1 MGAEAEESPD
11 PGSLSGMSPATPDVV
26 WKPAARRR
34 SETDAGG
41 SSCCSLSAATTAWDG
56 GGNVESD
63 DLSSVLPSS
72 SAPPVAA
79 GEQSQAES
87 RTGEEECASCTQDS
101 TVSPPVSE
109 CGDRIAQQ
117 EPSTQESTVSPP
129 PVSECGDKVAQQES
143 STQESTISQP
153 VSECGDKVAQQG
165 SSTQESTVSPPVSE
179 CGDKVAQQES
189 STQES
194 TISQPVSEC
203 GDKVVQQ
210 GSSTQESTVS
220 PPVSECGDKV
230 AQQESSTQES
240 TVSPPVSECG
250 DKESTVLPPVSESG
264 DKIARQ
270 DGAASAIPTPEKVEA
285 TPRRPR
291 KRSTKGLTRF
301 KIMKDHKAT
310 QRTATPAEVKTKRK
324 AKENGRRPLG
334 DKSVRRKLDF
344 EGDAVDFEGNRE
356 FSRAKLMEDLRCLAK
371 VHGLCDGLGAGKRS
385 KKGKK
390 RKKMTGERQDNGE
403 LALVPYQKAPAATS
417 SSALVPIQ
425 NSTQLAIVHHRNH
438 FKNLR
443 TKVLGLDEKTLQV
456 YNVLRKWDET
466 DSEGFEG
473 VDIGSG
479 PEWDETRR
487 HFEHC
492 VDVFIATVHG
502 PRRFSE
508 WGGSVTDS
516 VVGTFLTQNVADNL
530 SSNAFLNLV
539 AKFPP
544 TKRHINA
551 EVCSNL
557 SLLIDDMRR
566 KLNLNEQSNGTDSG
580 NSDFTKP
587 VDFEKENGYNEEVK
601 GNYGRDYN
609 TIIENFISII
619 EKHHKDMSTWDNAR
633 LENLVKDKSGTPVCS
648 HRTLRKFM
656 DTFEE
661 KDTSHWDKLREEA
674 YSKGYN
680 NIKGAR
686 ISDSADW
693 EAVLHAPAV
702 EVANSIAVRGQ
713 HYVIALRIQAFL
725 KRVKKDH
732 GNFDLDWL
740 RYVPRESAKNY
751 LISILGLGDKSVD
764 CIRLLSLKHKAFPA
778 ICTKVSPNCRAC
790 PFSAKCKY
798 YNSSLARLSLPPA
811 EGHGHEY
818 GEEQASTATPGRLLL
833 SNDSHI
839 AGFQQVCQPQI
850 KINRPAGRESIY
862 NCEPIIE
869 IPPSPEHEYEE
880 SPYEQELY
888 EDDFCDIEDIIP
900 ELQYDFE
907 IDLCSLK
914 HAVNNGSW
922 TPNSGKDLALVNS
935 QHASVQNK
943 KLKNIGRLR
952 TEHNAYVLPD
962 DHAILEEFED
972 RVPEDPCPYLLVV
985 ISCSDE
991 HTVKGTILIPCRTAT
1006 RGNFP
1011 LNGTYFQDHE
1021 VFADHS
1027 SSHSPITIP
1036 RECIWN
1042 LDRCIVYFGSSIQ
1055 SIMKGQTRQD
1065 IEDCY
1070 KKGYICV
1077 RGFDRNTR
1085 YPKPICAKLHA
1096 TNERNGTGENSRK
1109 RKKTSQEGKKIDD
1122 KSSLAN

>member
-1 MGAEAEESPD
+1 
-11 PGSLSGMSPATPDVV
+11 
-26 WKPAARRR
+26 
-34 SETDAGG
+34 
-41 SSCCSLSAATTAWDG
+41 
-56 GGNVESD
+56 
-63 DLSSVLPSS
+63 
-72 SAPPVAA
+72 
-79 GEQSQAES
+79 
-87 RTGEEECASCTQDS
+87 SCTQDS

-109 CGDRIAQQ
+109 CGDRTAQQ
-117 EPSTQESTVSPP
+117 EPSTQEYTVSPPPVSECGDKVVQQESSNQESTVSPP
-129 PVSECGDKVAQQES
+129 PVSECGDKIAQQGSSTRESTVLLPVSECCNKVAQQESSTQESTVSLPVIECGDKVAQQESSTQESTVSLPSSECGDKVAQQES
-143 STQESTISQP
+143 STQEST
-153 VSECGDKVAQQG
+153 VSL
-165 SSTQESTVSPPVSE
+165 PL
-179 CGDKVAQQES
+179 
-189 STQES
+189 
-194 TISQPVSEC
+194 
-203 GDKVVQQ
+203 
-210 GSSTQESTVS
+210 
-220 PPVSECGDKV
+220 SECGDKV

-250 DKESTVLPPVSESG
+250 DK
-264 DKIARQ
+264 IARQ
-270 DGAASAIPTPEKVEA
+270 EGAASAIPTPEKVEA

-301 KIMKDHKAT
+301 KIMKDHKAA
-310 QRTATPAEVKTKRK
+310 QRTATPVEVKIKRK
-324 AKENGRRPLG
+324 AKDNGRRPLG
-334 DKSVRRKLDF
+334 DKSVRRKLNF

-371 VHGLCDGLGAGKRS
+371 VHGLRDDLGAGKRS

-390 RKKMTGERQDNGE
+390 RKKMTGEHQDNGE
-403 LALVPYQKAPAATS
+403 SALVPYQKAPAATS

-438 FKNLR
+438 LKNLR

-466 DSEGFEG
+466 DSESFEG

-479 PEWDETRR
+479 PEWNETRR
-487 HFEHC
+487 HFEHY
-492 VDVFIATVHG
+492 VDVFIATVHGLLG

-551 EVCSNL
+551 EACSNL

-580 NSDFTKP
+580 SSDFTKP

-601 GNYGRDYN
+601 GNYGRDYS

-633 LENLVKDKSGTPVCS
+633 LENMVKDKSGTPVCS

-674 YSKGYN
+674 YSKGYK
-680 NIKGAR
+680 IKGTG

-702 EVANSIAVRGQ
+702 EIANSIAVRGQ

-764 CIRLLSLKHKAFPA
+764 CIRLLSLKHKGFPVDVNVARIVTRLGWVKLQPLPFSAEFHLVGLYPIMRDVQKYLWPRLCTISKEKLYELHCLMITFGKA

-850 KINRPAGRESIY
+850 KINMPAGRESIY
-862 NCEPIIE
+862 KCEPIIE

-888 EDDFCDIEDIIP
+888 EDDLCDIEDTIP

-914 HAVNNGSW
+914 HTVNNGSW
-922 TPNSGKDLALVNS
+922 TPNSGKDLALINS

-943 KLKNIGRLR
+943 RLKNIGRLR

-1027 SSHSPITIP
+1027 SSRSPITIP

-1109 RKKTSQEGKKIDD
+1109 KKKTSQEGKKIDD
-1122 KSSLAN
+1122 KSSFGKLEIN

>member
-1 MGAEAEESPD
+1 MGAEAEESLD
-11 PGSLSGMSPATPDVV
+11 HPGSLSGMSPATPDVA
-26 WKPAARRR
+26 WKPAERRRRR
-34 SETDAGG
+34 SEADAEG
-41 SSCCSLSAATTAWDG
+41 SSCCSLSAATAAWVG
-56 GGNVESD
+56 AGNVESD
-63 DLSSVLPSS
+63 DPSVRS
-72 SAPPVAA
+72 VAA
-79 GEQSQAES
+79 GEQSRSVS
-87 RTGEEECASCTQDS
+87 RPEEEEEECASCTQDS

-109 CGDRIAQQ
+109 CGDRTAQQ
-117 EPSTQESTVSPP
+117 EPSTQEYTVSPPPVSECGDKVVQQESSNQESTVSPP
-129 PVSECGDKVAQQES
+129 PVSECGDK
-143 STQESTISQP
+143 I
-153 VSECGDKVAQQG
+153 AQQG
-165 SSTQESTVSPPVSE
+165 SSTQESTFLPP
-179 CGDKVAQQES
+179 
-189 STQES
+189 
-194 TISQPVSEC
+194 
-203 GDKVVQQ
+203 
-210 GSSTQESTVS
+210 
-220 PPVSECGDKV
+220 
-230 AQQESSTQES
+230 ESSTQES

-250 DKESTVLPPVSESG
+250 DK
-264 DKIARQ
+264 IARQ
-270 DGAASAIPTPEKVEA
+270 EGAASAIPTPEKVEA

-301 KIMKDHKAT
+301 KIMKDHKAA
-310 QRTATPAEVKTKRK
+310 QRTATPVEVKIKRK
-324 AKENGRRPLG
+324 AKDNGRRPLG
-334 DKSVRRKLDF
+334 DKSVRRKLNF

-356 FSRAKLMEDLRCLAK
+356 FSRAELMEDLRCLAK
-371 VHGLCDGLGAGKRS
+371 VHGLRDDLGAGKRS

-390 RKKMTGERQDNGE
+390 RKKMTGEHQDNGE
-403 LALVPYQKAPAATS
+403 SALVPYQKAPAATS

-438 FKNLR
+438 LKNLR

-456 YNVLRKWDET
+456 YNVLREWDET
-466 DSEGFEG
+466 DSESFEG

-479 PEWDETRR
+479 PEWNETRR
-487 HFEHC
+487 HFEHY

-551 EVCSNL
+551 EACSNL

-580 NSDFTKP
+580 SSDFTKP

-601 GNYGRDYN
+601 GNYGRDYS
-609 TIIENFISII
+609 TIIENFIFII

-633 LENLVKDKSGTPVCS
+633 LENMVKDKSGTPVCS

-674 YSKGYN
+674 YSKGYK
-680 NIKGAR
+680 IKGTG

-702 EVANSIAVRGQ
+702 EIANSIAVRGQ

-764 CIRLLSLKHKAFPA
+764 CIRLLSLKHKGFPA

-833 SNDSHI
+833 SNDNHI

-850 KINRPAGRESIY
+850 KINMPAGRESIY
-862 NCEPIIE
+862 KCEPIIE

-888 EDDFCDIEDIIP
+888 EDDLCDIEDTIP
-900 ELQYDFE
+900 ELHYDFE

-914 HAVNNGSW
+914 HTVNNGSW
-922 TPNSGKDLALVNS
+922 TPNSGKDLALINS

-943 KLKNIGRLR
+943 RLKNIGRLR

-1027 SSHSPITIP
+1027 SSRSPITIP

-1109 RKKTSQEGKKIDD
+1109 KKKTSQEGKKIDD
-1122 KSSLAN
+1122 KSSFGKLEIN

>member
-1 MGAEAEESPD
+1 MGAEAEESLD
-11 PGSLSGMSPATPDVV
+11 HPGSLSGMSPATPDVA
-26 WKPAARRR
+26 WKPAERRRRR
-34 SETDAGG
+34 SEADAEG
-41 SSCCSLSAATTAWDG
+41 SSCCSLSAATAAWVG
-56 GGNVESD
+56 AGNVESD
-63 DLSSVLPSS
+63 DPSVRS
-72 SAPPVAA
+72 VAA
-79 GEQSQAES
+79 GEQSRSVS
-87 RTGEEECASCTQDS
+87 RPEEEEEECASCTQDS

-109 CGDRIAQQ
+109 CGDRTAQQ
-117 EPSTQESTVSPP
+117 EPSTQEYTVSPP
-129 PVSECGDKVAQQES
+129 PVSECGDKVVQQES
-143 STQESTISQP
+143 SN
-153 VSECGDKVAQQG
+153 
-165 SSTQESTVSPPVSE
+165 QESTVSPP
-179 CGDKVAQQES
+179 
-189 STQES
+189 
-194 TISQPVSEC
+194 P
-203 GDKVVQQ
+203 
-210 GSSTQESTVS
+210 
-220 PPVSECGDKV
+220 
-230 AQQESSTQES
+230 ESSTQES

-250 DKESTVLPPVSESG
+250 DK
-264 DKIARQ
+264 IARQ
-270 DGAASAIPTPEKVEA
+270 EGAASAIPTPEKVEA

-301 KIMKDHKAT
+301 KIMKDHKAA
-310 QRTATPAEVKTKRK
+310 QRTATPVEVKIKRK
-324 AKENGRRPLG
+324 AKDNGRRPLG
-334 DKSVRRKLDF
+334 DKSVRRKLNF

-356 FSRAKLMEDLRCLAK
+356 FSRAELMEDLRCLAK
-371 VHGLCDGLGAGKRS
+371 VHGLRDDLGAGKRS

-390 RKKMTGERQDNGE
+390 RKKMTGEHQDNGE
-403 LALVPYQKAPAATS
+403 SALVPYQKAPAATS

-438 FKNLR
+438 LKNLR

-456 YNVLRKWDET
+456 YNVLREWDET
-466 DSEGFEG
+466 DSESFEG

-479 PEWDETRR
+479 PEWNETRR
-487 HFEHC
+487 HFEHY

-551 EVCSNL
+551 EACSNL

-580 NSDFTKP
+580 SSDFTKP

-601 GNYGRDYN
+601 GNYGRDYS
-609 TIIENFISII
+609 TIIENFIFII

-633 LENLVKDKSGTPVCS
+633 LENMVKDKSGTPVCS

-674 YSKGYN
+674 YSKGYK
-680 NIKGAR
+680 IKGTG

-702 EVANSIAVRGQ
+702 EIANSIAVRGQ

-764 CIRLLSLKHKAFPA
+764 CIRLLSLKHKGFPA

-833 SNDSHI
+833 SNDNHI

-850 KINRPAGRESIY
+850 KINMPAGRESIY
-862 NCEPIIE
+862 KCEPIIE

-888 EDDFCDIEDIIP
+888 EDDLCDIEDTIP
-900 ELQYDFE
+900 ELHYDFE

-914 HAVNNGSW
+914 HTVNNGSW
-922 TPNSGKDLALVNS
+922 TPNSGKDLALINS

-943 KLKNIGRLR
+943 RLKNIGRLR

-1027 SSHSPITIP
+1027 SSRSPITIP

-1109 RKKTSQEGKKIDD
+1109 KKKTSQEGKKIDD
-1122 KSSLAN
+1122 KSSFGKLEIN

>member
-1 MGAEAEESPD
+1 MGAEAEESLD
-11 PGSLSGMSPATPDVV
+11 HPGSLSGMSPATPDVA
-26 WKPAARRR
+26 WKPAERRRRR
-34 SETDAGG
+34 SEADAEG
-41 SSCCSLSAATTAWDG
+41 SSCCSLSAATAAWVG
-56 GGNVESD
+56 AGNVESD
-63 DLSSVLPSS
+63 DPSVRS
-72 SAPPVAA
+72 VAA
-79 GEQSQAES
+79 GEQCRSVS
-87 RTGEEECASCTQDS
+87 RPEEEEEECASCTQDS

-109 CGDRIAQQ
+109 CGDRTAQQ
-117 EPSTQESTVSPP
+117 EPSTQEYTVSPPPVSECGDKVVQQESSNQESTVSPP
-129 PVSECGDKVAQQES
+129 PVSECGDKIAQQGSSTRESTVLLPVSECCNKVAQQES
-143 STQESTISQP
+143 STQEST
-153 VSECGDKVAQQG
+153 
-165 SSTQESTVSPPVSE
+165 ESTVSPPVSE
-179 CGDKVAQQES
+179 CGDK
-189 STQES
+189 
-194 TISQPVSEC
+194 
-203 GDKVVQQ
+203 
-210 GSSTQESTVS
+210 
-220 PPVSECGDKV
+220 
-230 AQQESSTQES
+230 
-240 TVSPPVSECG
+240 
-250 DKESTVLPPVSESG
+250 
-264 DKIARQ
+264 IARQ
-270 DGAASAIPTPEKVEA
+270 EGAASAIPTPEKVEA

-301 KIMKDHKAT
+301 KIMKDHKAA
-310 QRTATPAEVKTKRK
+310 QRTATPVEVKIKRK
-324 AKENGRRPLG
+324 AKDNGRRPLG
-334 DKSVRRKLDF
+334 DKSVRRKLNF

-371 VHGLCDGLGAGKRS
+371 VHGLRDDLGAGKRS

-390 RKKMTGERQDNGE
+390 RKKMTGEHQDNGE
-403 LALVPYQKAPAATS
+403 SALVPYQKAPAATS

-438 FKNLR
+438 LKNLR

-466 DSEGFEG
+466 DSESFEG

-479 PEWDETRR
+479 PEWNETRR
-487 HFEHC
+487 HFEHY

-551 EVCSNL
+551 EACSNL

-580 NSDFTKP
+580 SSDFTKP

-601 GNYGRDYN
+601 GNYGRDYS

-633 LENLVKDKSGTPVCS
+633 LENMVKDKSGTPVCS

-674 YSKGYN
+674 YSKGYK
-680 NIKGAR
+680 IKGTG

-702 EVANSIAVRGQ
+702 EIANSIAVRGQ

-764 CIRLLSLKHKAFPA
+764 CIRLLSLKHKGFPA

-850 KINRPAGRESIY
+850 KINMPAGRESIY
-862 NCEPIIE
+862 KCEPIIE

-888 EDDFCDIEDIIP
+888 EDDLCDIEDTIP

-914 HAVNNGSW
+914 HTVNNGSW
-922 TPNSGKDLALVNS
+922 TPNSGKDLALINS

-943 KLKNIGRLR
+943 RLKNIGRLR

-1027 SSHSPITIP
+1027 SSRSPITIP

-1109 RKKTSQEGKKIDD
+1109 KKKTSQEGKKIDD
-1122 KSSLAN
+1122 KSSFGKLEIN

>member
-1 MGAEAEESPD
+1 MGAEAEESLD
-11 PGSLSGMSPATPDVV
+11 HPGSLSGMSPATPDVA
-26 WKPAARRR
+26 WKPAERRRRR
-34 SETDAGG
+34 SEADAEG
-41 SSCCSLSAATTAWDG
+41 SSCCSLSAATAAWVG
-56 GGNVESD
+56 AGNVESD
-63 DLSSVLPSS
+63 DPSVRS
-72 SAPPVAA
+72 VAA
-79 GEQSQAES
+79 GEQCRSVS
-87 RTGEEECASCTQDS
+87 RPEEEEEECASCTQDS

-109 CGDRIAQQ
+109 CGDRTAQQ
-117 EPSTQESTVSPP
+117 EPSTQEYTVSPPPVSECGDKVVQQESSNQESTVSPP
-129 PVSECGDKVAQQES
+129 PVSECGDK
-143 STQESTISQP
+143 I
-153 VSECGDKVAQQG
+153 AQQG
-165 SSTQESTVSPPVSE
+165 SSTRESTVLLPVSECCNKESTVSPPVSE
-179 CGDKVAQQES
+179 CGDK
-189 STQES
+189 
-194 TISQPVSEC
+194 
-203 GDKVVQQ
+203 
-210 GSSTQESTVS
+210 
-220 PPVSECGDKV
+220 
-230 AQQESSTQES
+230 
-240 TVSPPVSECG
+240 
-250 DKESTVLPPVSESG
+250 
-264 DKIARQ
+264 IARQ
-270 DGAASAIPTPEKVEA
+270 EGAASAIPTPEKVEA

-301 KIMKDHKAT
+301 KIMKDHKAA
-310 QRTATPAEVKTKRK
+310 QRTATPVEVKIKRK
-324 AKENGRRPLG
+324 AKDNGRRPLG
-334 DKSVRRKLDF
+334 DKSVRRKLNF

-371 VHGLCDGLGAGKRS
+371 VHGLRDDLGAGKRS

-390 RKKMTGERQDNGE
+390 RKKMTGEHQDNGE
-403 LALVPYQKAPAATS
+403 SALVPYQKAPAATS

-438 FKNLR
+438 LKNLR

-466 DSEGFEG
+466 DSESFEG

-479 PEWDETRR
+479 PEWNETRR
-487 HFEHC
+487 HFEHY

-551 EVCSNL
+551 EACSNL

-580 NSDFTKP
+580 SSDFTKP

-601 GNYGRDYN
+601 GNYGRDYS

-633 LENLVKDKSGTPVCS
+633 LENMVKDKSGTPVCS

-674 YSKGYN
+674 YSKGYK
-680 NIKGAR
+680 IKGTG

-702 EVANSIAVRGQ
+702 EIANSIAVRGQ

-764 CIRLLSLKHKAFPA
+764 CIRLLSLKHKGFPA

-850 KINRPAGRESIY
+850 KINMPAGRESIY
-862 NCEPIIE
+862 KCEPIIE

-888 EDDFCDIEDIIP
+888 EDDLCDIEDTIP

-914 HAVNNGSW
+914 HTVNNGSW
-922 TPNSGKDLALVNS
+922 TPNSGKDLALINS

-943 KLKNIGRLR
+943 RLKNIGRLR

-1027 SSHSPITIP
+1027 SSRSPITIP

-1109 RKKTSQEGKKIDD
+1109 KKKTSQEGKKIDD
-1122 KSSLAN
+1122 KSSFGKLEIN

>member
-1 MGAEAEESPD
+1 MGAEAEESLHH
-11 PGSLSGMSPATPDVV
+11 PGSLSGMSPATPDVA
-26 WKPAARRR
+26 WKPAERRRRR
-34 SETDAGG
+34 SEADVEG
-41 SSCCSLSAATTAWDG
+41 SSCCSLSAATAAWVG
-56 GGNVESD
+56 AGNVESD
-63 DLSSVLPSS
+63 DPSVPS
-72 SAPPVAA
+72 VAA
-79 GEQSQAES
+79 GEQSRAMS
-87 RTGEEECASCTQDS
+87 RPEEEEEEECASCTQDS

-117 EPSTQESTVSPP
+117 EPSTRESTVSPPPVSECGDKVVQQESSNQESTVSPP
-129 PVSECGDKVAQQES
+129 PVSECGEKVAPQGSSTQESTVLPPESECGNKVAQQESSTQESTVSPPVIECGDKVAQQES
-143 STQESTISQP
+143 STQEST
-153 VSECGDKVAQQG
+153 VSLP
-165 SSTQESTVSPPVSE
+165 SS
-179 CGDKVAQQES
+179 K
-189 STQES
+189 
-194 TISQPVSEC
+194 
-203 GDKVVQQ
+203 
-210 GSSTQESTVS
+210 
-220 PPVSECGDKV
+220 CGDKV

-250 DKESTVLPPVSESG
+250 DK
-264 DKIARQ
+264 IARQ
-270 DGAASAIPTPEKVEA
+270 EGAASAIPTPEKVEA
-285 TPRRPR
+285 TPRRRR

-301 KIMKDHKAT
+301 KIMKDHKAA
-310 QRTATPAEVKTKRK
+310 QRTATPVEVKIKRK
-324 AKENGRRPLG
+324 AKDNGRRPLG
-334 DKSVRRKLDF
+334 DKSVRRKLNF

-356 FSRAKLMEDLRCLAK
+356 FSRAKLMEDLRCLSK
-371 VHGLCDGLGAGKRS
+371 VHGLRDDLGAGKRS

-390 RKKMTGERQDNGE
+390 RKKMTGEHQDNGE
-403 LALVPYQKAPAATS
+403 SALVPYQKAPAATS

-438 FKNLR
+438 LKNLR

-466 DSEGFEG
+466 DSESFEG

-479 PEWDETRR
+479 PEWNETRR
-487 HFEHC
+487 HFEHY

-551 EVCSNL
+551 EACSNL

-580 NSDFTKP
+580 SSDLTKP

-601 GNYGRDYN
+601 GNYGRDYS

-633 LENLVKDKSGTPVCS
+633 LENMVKDKSGTPVCS

-674 YSKGYN
+674 YSKGYK
-680 NIKGAR
+680 IKGTG

-702 EVANSIAVRGQ
+702 EIANSIAVRGQ

-764 CIRLLSLKHKAFPA
+764 CIRLLSLKHKGFPA

-798 YNSSLARLSLPPA
+798 YNK
-811 EGHGHEY
+811 GHGHEY

-839 AGFQQVCQPQI
+839 AGFQPVYQPQI
-850 KINRPAGRESIY
+850 KINMPAGRESIY

-888 EDDFCDIEDIIP
+888 EDDLCDIEDIIP
-900 ELQYDFE
+900 ELPYDFE

-914 HAVNNGSW
+914 HTVNNGSW
-922 TPNSGKDLALVNS
+922 TPNSGKDLALINS

-943 KLKNIGRLR
+943 RLKNIGRLR

-1027 SSHSPITIP
+1027 SSRSPITIP

-1122 KSSLAN
+1122 KSSFGKLETN